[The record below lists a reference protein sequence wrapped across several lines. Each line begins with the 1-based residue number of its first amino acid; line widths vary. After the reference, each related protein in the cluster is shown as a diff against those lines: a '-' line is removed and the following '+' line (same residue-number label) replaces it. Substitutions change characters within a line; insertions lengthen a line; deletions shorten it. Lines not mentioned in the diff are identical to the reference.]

1 MTVKCTERHA
11 THPSDYQRYT
21 MEQLKEH
28 YLVNNLFRADE
39 INFVYTHY
47 DRLMVG
53 GAMPVNGGLALETVD
68 LLKAP
73 YFLERR
79 ELGAINVG
87 GPGRVEVDGETF
99 LLGYKDAL
107 YVGAG
112 SENVV
117 FHSDDTAS
125 PAKFYLNS
133 APAHTAYP
141 CKRITLADAD
151 KMPMGGQE
159 TSNERVINKLIVN
172 SVVDS
177 CQLQMGMTE
186 LKTGSVWNTM
196 PAHTHSRRM
205 EAYFYFEVPE
215 GNAVVHFMG
224 PKDET
229 RHLWVLNEQAV
240 VSAPWGI
247 HAGAGTSNYTFIW
260 GMAGENLDYADMDTI
275 HPVDFGTPDD

>member
-1 MTVKCTERHA
+1 MTVNCTSRHA
-11 THPSDYQRYT
+11 THPADYARYD
-21 MEQLKEH
+21 MQQLKDH
-28 YLVNNLFRADE
+28 YLVNGLFRDDE

-53 GAMPVNGGLALETVD
+53 GAKPVNGGLKLDTID

-87 GPGRVEVDGETF
+87 GPGYVEVDGERYE
-99 LLGYKDAL
+99 LGYKDAL

-112 SENVV
+112 NENVV
-117 FHSDDTAS
+117 FHSADAAK
-125 PAKFYLNS
+125 PAKYYLNS

-141 CKRITLADAD
+141 TKRITLADAD
-151 KMPMGGQE
+151 KMALGAPE

-172 SVVDS
+172 SVLDS

-196 PAHTHSRRM
+196 PAHTHDRRM
-205 EAYFYFEVPE
+205 EAYFYFELPE
-215 GNAVVHFMG
+215 GNAVCHFMG

-229 RHLWVLNEQAV
+229 RHVWLLNEQAV
-240 VSAPWGI
+240 VSPPWGI
-247 HAGAGTSNYTFIW
+247 HSGAGTSNYTFIW

-275 HPVDFGTPDD
+275 HPTDFGEPEA

>member
-1 MTVKCTERHA
+1 MTVKCTSRYA
-11 THPSDYQRYT
+11 THPADYTRYD
-21 MEQLKEH
+21 MQQLKDH
-28 YLVNNLFRADE
+28 YLVTGLFRPDE
-39 INFVYTHY
+39 VNFVYTHY
-47 DRLMVG
+47 ERFMVG
-53 GAMPVNGGLALETVD
+53 GAMPVNGGLELESID

-87 GPGRVEVDGETF
+87 GPGRVEVDGEVF
-99 LLGYKDAL
+99 EIGYKDAL

-112 SENVV
+112 TRKVV
-117 FHSDDTAS
+117 FHSDDATR

-141 CKRITLADAD
+141 SKRITLADAD
-151 KMPMGGQE
+151 KMALGSAA
-159 TSNERVINKLIVN
+159 TANERVINKLIVN
-172 SVVDS
+172 SVLDS

-196 PAHTHSRRM
+196 PAHTHDRRM

-229 RHLWVLNEQAV
+229 RHVWVLNEQAV
-240 VSAPWGI
+240 VSPPWGI

-260 GMAGENLDYADMDTI
+260 GMAGENLDYADMDAI
-275 HPVDFGTPDD
+275 QPVDFATPES

>member
-1 MTVKCTERHA
+1 MTVKCTSRYA
-11 THPSDYQRYT
+11 THPADYARYD
-21 MEQLKEH
+21 MQQLKDH
-28 YLVNNLFRADE
+28 YLVKGLFRDDE

-53 GAMPVNGGLALETVD
+53 GAKPVNGGLVLEAVEQ
-68 LLKAP
+68 LKAP

-87 GPGRVEVDGETF
+87 GPGRVEVGDQSYS
-99 LLGYKDAL
+99 LDYKDAL

-112 SENVV
+112 NEKVV
-117 FHSDDTAS
+117 FHSEDAAN
-125 PAKFYLNS
+125 PARFYLNA

-141 CKRITLADAD
+141 TKRITLADAD
-151 KMPMGGQE
+151 KMALGSAE

-172 SVVDS
+172 SVLDC

-196 PAHTHSRRM
+196 PAHTHDRRM
-205 EAYFYFEVPE
+205 EAYFYFELPE
-215 GNAVVHFMG
+215 GNAVCHFMG

-229 RHLWVLNEQAV
+229 RHVWVLNEQAV
-240 VSAPWGI
+240 VSPPWGI
-247 HAGAGTSNYTFIW
+247 HSGAGTSNYTFIW

-275 HPVDFGTPDD
+275 HPVDFGEAEA